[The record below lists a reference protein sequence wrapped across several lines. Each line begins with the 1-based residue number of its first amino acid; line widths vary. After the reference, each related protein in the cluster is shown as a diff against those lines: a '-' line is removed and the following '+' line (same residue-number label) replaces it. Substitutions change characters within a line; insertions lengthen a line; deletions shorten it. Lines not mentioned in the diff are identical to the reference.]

1 MTRSSRLPIAA
12 LALLLSALP
21 AAALDGP
28 TSPQGVEVRDIVS
41 LDLAGQIP
49 SGEGRTLRSRLMT
62 IAPGG
67 HLPVHDH
74 RDRPAV
80 IYFLSGTIV
89 EHREGVAE
97 PIVHTAGSGETET
110 VATVHWWENTG
121 SEPAVLLVTDILRP

>member
-1 MTRSSRLPIAA
+1 MSRSFRLLLAA
-12 LALLLSALP
+12 LALLLPTMPAL
-21 AAALDGP
+21 ALDGP
-28 TSPQGVEVRDIVS
+28 TSPQGVEVRDVVA

-49 SGEGRTLRSRLMT
+49 AGQGRVLRSRLMT

-110 VATVHWWENTG
+110 VATIHWWENTG

>member
-1 MTRSSRLPIAA
+1 MTRSFRFPIAA
-12 LALLLSALP
+12 LALLLPALP
-21 AAALDGP
+21 AHALDGP
-28 TSPQGVEVRDIVS
+28 TSPQGVEVRDIVA

-49 SGEGRTLRSRLMT
+49 AGQGRVLRSRLMT

-80 IYFLSGTIV
+80 IYFLSGAIV
-89 EHREGVAE
+89 EHRAGVAE

-110 VATVHWWENTG
+110 VETIHWWENTG

>member
-1 MTRSSRLPIAA
+1 MVQAHRLRFLAAA
-12 LALLLSALP
+12 LALAPLP

-28 TSPQGVEVRDIVS
+28 SDAQGVEIRDIVA
-41 LDLAGQIP
+41 LDLAGQVP

-80 IYFLSGTIV
+80 IYFLSGTIL
-89 EHREGVAE
+89 EHRAGAAE
-97 PIVHTAGSGETET
+97 PIVHTAGSGEAES
-110 VATVHWWENTG
+110 VDTVHWWQNTG
-121 SEPAVLLVTDILRP
+121 SEPAVLLVTDILKP

>member
-1 MTRSSRLPIAA
+1 MTRSFRLTIAA
-12 LALLLSALP
+12 LALLLPALP
-21 AAALDGP
+21 ALALDGP
-28 TSPQGVEVRDIVS
+28 TSPQGVEVRDIVA

-49 SGEGRTLRSRLMT
+49 AGQGRVLRSRLMT

-89 EHREGVAE
+89 EHRAGVAE

-110 VATVHWWENTG
+110 VETIHWWENTG

>member
-1 MTRSSRLPIAA
+1 MSRSFRLLLAA
-12 LALLLSALP
+12 LALLLPTMPAL
-21 AAALDGP
+21 ALDGP
-28 TSPQGVEVRDIVS
+28 TSPQGVEVRDVVA

-49 SGEGRTLRSRLMT
+49 AGQGRVLRSRLMT

-67 HLPVHDH
+67 HLPVHDN

-110 VATVHWWENTG
+110 VATIHWWENTG